1 MTANSSV
8 GMYHTSVVDGDDSMI
23 IIFTLVETGLCE
35 VVATIV
41 TGQPEPT
48 FVHLIFLQMDISH

>member
-1 MTANSSV
+1 
-8 GMYHTSVVDGDDSMI
+8 MYHTSVVDGDDSMI